1 MPTDSSKKDRE
12 SKSDKICV
20 CFGLTSDMQFAAGVS
35 ILNFVSVHGN
45 SGYDFLIYSDSKL
58 SRLQNVLTGQGINIR
73 VVKYMPPIS
82 WLGLYSSKAVAYFSP
97 LVLSKFEIFNNL
109 ISYNRVIWLDYDIVI
124 KGELKDLISNEVFD
138 FACLTSSHTIGNAF
152 ISPPKEV
159 DPLTLSKDGI
169 SAGVLAV
176 TDSFPNHQDATK
188 SLYETY
194 LLHRSNLYYPEQAIF
209 DIFLDGKDYKWLE
222 LEGKIYCDLPE
233 NETFGSLI
241 LHAWGPNK
249 FWNGR
254 SNSTWSNFYRIWL
267 GEGGSSF
274 SPMQSKIQ
282 GILRRL
288 NYVIAVIAVRVFRI
302 TPSLKS
308 SQIH

>member
-1 MPTDSSKKDRE
+1 MPTDISTKDR
-12 SKSDKICV
+12 SNKSDSICV

-35 ILNFVSVHGN
+35 ILNFVSVHGK
-45 SGYDFLIYSDSKL
+45 SGYDFLVYSDSKL
-58 SRLQNVLTGQGINIR
+58 SKLQTVLSSQGINIR
-73 VVKYMPPIS
+73 VVKYTPPIS

-109 ISYNRVIWLDYDIVI
+109 NDYKRVIWLDYDIVI
-124 KGELKDLISNEVFD
+124 KGELKDLISKGKFD
-138 FACLTSSHTIGNAF
+138 FACLTSSHTIGKAF

-159 DPLTLSKDGI
+159 DPVILSKDGI

-176 TDSFPNHQDATK
+176 TDSFPSYQDATK

-194 LLHRSNLYYPEQAIF
+194 LVHRSNLYYPEQAIF
-209 DIFLDGKDYKWLE
+209 DVFLDGKDFNWLQ
-222 LEGKIYCDLPE
+222 LEGNIYCDLPE
-233 NETFGSLI
+233 NETAGSLI

-254 SNSTWSNFYRIWL
+254 SNTTWSNFYRIWL
-267 GEGGSSF
+267 GAGGSRF
-274 SPMQSKIQ
+274 APIQSKIN

-288 NYVIAVIAVRVFRI
+288 NYVMAVVTVRGFRI
-302 TPSLKS
+302 SPSLKS
-308 SQIH
+308 LLIH